1 MYAIDDIEKRFR
13 TEFGAISEKFKMSKS
28 LLTDVLAPDRTP
40 IAQPGVYVFWKDAAV
55 IKIGRHFVNC
65 EKRALEHIRDNTA
78 GTMSRLKDDGGV
90 NLILFTVSQQKD
102 IHWVAA
108 LEIFFEQSLEPSISS
123 KRLG

>member
-13 TEFGAISEKFKMSKS
+13 TEFGAIAEKFKISKS
-28 LLTDVLAPDRTP
+28 LLTDVLAPDRIP

-78 GTMSRLKDDGGV
+78 GAMSRLKDDGGV
-90 NLILFTVSQQKD
+90 NLILFTVSEQKD

-108 LEIFFEQSLEPSISS
+108 LEIFFELSLEPTIRSG
-123 KRLG
+123 RLG